1 MRYSTIEILM
11 ILGTFNAVLVVKMT
25 PEDGEIDLRV
35 IYMGEF
41 SSMGGVEL

>member
-1 MRYSTIEILM
+1 M

-35 IYMGEF
+35 IWENLALTAITYM
-41 SSMGGVEL
+41 L

>member
-1 MRYSTIEILM
+1 M

-41 SSMGGVEL
+41 SSDGNYVHAINRPNT